1 MIRWLHISDLH
12 IKDRAD
18 WNNFERELLEKCKEF
33 GKINIIIV
41 TGDFHNFCEKE
52 NFILAKEF
60 LVRLTEQLELDINK
74 DLFIVPGNH
83 DGVTKVDCKNTHI
96 KALNDNPIDDE
107 APESFQALEG
117 AFRDYEKFVKDMIPD
132 YPELHPAKTHIRCWR
147 ERINFVH
154 CNTAIGA
161 DGKKKDRQLM
171 NVDELAKCSPSGE
184 KTNIILAHNS
194 FEDMDARIQNRMK
207 DWMRIY
213 HVAAYLC
220 GDRHRRELTSKEID
234 RKKNIRIPCVV
245 NYKSA
250 PDSADDYSEFGV
262 IIGEWTERKTRL
274 QGWIWKSG
282 EGFAVDGEITGTQ
295 INMSEDVK
303 ELEKEEQEVVQ
314 EAQNRCECCNQE
326 MNIQD
331 KDREAQR
338 MHTFIKNYHKMTPH
352 MIVQYNALYKKD
364 GWEIKEN
371 YTEQELFE
379 YVTAV
384 KKAGKLEEILDF
396 IENLI

>member
-132 YPELHPAKTHIRCWR
+132 Y
-147 ERINFVH
+147 
-154 CNTAIGA
+154 
-161 DGKKKDRQLM
+161 
-171 NVDELAKCSPSGE
+171 
-184 KTNIILAHNS
+184 
-194 FEDMDARIQNRMK
+194 
-207 DWMRIY
+207 
-213 HVAAYLC
+213 
-220 GDRHRRELTSKEID
+220 
-234 RKKNIRIPCVV
+234 
-245 NYKSA
+245 
-250 PDSADDYSEFGV
+250 
-262 IIGEWTERKTRL
+262 
-274 QGWIWKSG
+274 
-282 EGFAVDGEITGTQ
+282 
-295 INMSEDVK
+295 
-303 ELEKEEQEVVQ
+303 
-314 EAQNRCECCNQE
+314 
-326 MNIQD
+326 
-331 KDREAQR
+331 
-338 MHTFIKNYHKMTPH
+338 

>member
-161 DGKKKDRQLM
+161 G
-171 NVDELAKCSPSGE
+171 S
-184 KTNIILAHNS
+184 
-194 FEDMDARIQNRMK
+194 
-207 DWMRIY
+207 
-213 HVAAYLC
+213 
-220 GDRHRRELTSKEID
+220 
-234 RKKNIRIPCVV
+234 
-245 NYKSA
+245 
-250 PDSADDYSEFGV
+250 
-262 IIGEWTERKTRL
+262 
-274 QGWIWKSG
+274 
-282 EGFAVDGEITGTQ
+282 
-295 INMSEDVK
+295 
-303 ELEKEEQEVVQ
+303 
-314 EAQNRCECCNQE
+314 
-326 MNIQD
+326 
-331 KDREAQR
+331 
-338 MHTFIKNYHKMTPH
+338 
-352 MIVQYNALYKKD
+352 
-364 GWEIKEN
+364 
-371 YTEQELFE
+371 
-379 YVTAV
+379 
-384 KKAGKLEEILDF
+384 
-396 IENLI
+396 